1 MSSHLLRKVSRKTT
15 STDPTVEE
23 VLRNKAKTLE
33 EKLDQ
38 SINYREAIEGPGTFS
53 INPPSYQ
60 GSVKIAIRA
69 KLKSSTNSQVLR
81 RYRGGVEIA

>member
-15 STDPTVEE
+15 STDPAVDE

-53 INPPSYQ
+53 INPPSCQ
-60 GSVKIAIRA
+60 GSVEIAIRA

>member
-1 MSSHLLRKVSRKTT
+1 MRKVLRKTT

-38 SINYREAIEGPGTFS
+38 SINYREAIEGPGTFP
-53 INPPSYQ
+53 IDPL
-60 GSVKIAIRA
+60 AIKTVIEIVIR
-69 KLKSSTNSQVLR
+69 NNLR
-81 RYRGGVEIA
+81 SRQIS